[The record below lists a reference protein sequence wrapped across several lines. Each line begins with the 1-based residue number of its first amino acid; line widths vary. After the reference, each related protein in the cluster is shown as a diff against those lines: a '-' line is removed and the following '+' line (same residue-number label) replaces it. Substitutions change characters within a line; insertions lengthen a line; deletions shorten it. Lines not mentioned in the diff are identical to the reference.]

1 MVGLLAA
8 FRARVTARGMTFTA
22 LAHASGVQPGNL
34 RRMFTSTTGSPRL
47 GSVMR
52 LLAPLHARIAPAGA
66 RTAAELTAFLDGLRR
81 RSALDWE
88 QVLGVT
94 GPYAG
99 KVAARLE
106 SDPEQLSL
114 DVVMRL
120 ADALHIELELVDDDA
135 PTIHPSERPMTKRS
149 RASRRGQAPLGGPG
163 RPSPS
168 ASVSPGE
175 PLVQPSS
182 ATAASSAASS
192 VVSAVSSA
200 VSPPPPAA
208 SAAPPSTRAAATFGL
223 APLRPPR
230 LGRYRDAPSQPTPA
244 RPRPAPWTPTKEPTA
259 PGGALVSHLA
269 SISGADWSAGFA
281 AVWGAAVRGASLP
294 AGLLAGLGQWTEAVF
309 QRFRRAPEVKQPVTD
324 EPPAGWFDALDPI
337 PLVGVWLTAHQP
349 DYHSDDTSLSYDDLG
364 ILALHVALD
373 GRTALKLRLAPRGC
387 HRLVQMIYIPRHG
400 PPVDRRC
407 AEVPLEVKIGGEQ
420 HRFGHVRA
428 SPVFGEII
436 MGDRVYLLAAI
447 SSLLVVIE
455 ARGDGA
461 RVLWGGRPEKLPEV
475 EIDLTALAHGEA
487 SSSTAVEERA
497 GPTAHPYEETRT
509 PTEVQAERTAEI
521 TAERTAQAD
530 ERRALKTAIHE
541 LTITRD
547 ALEDV
552 RAALSA
558 AQAEIERQSKAR
570 AMAEQQLRM
579 AKTVL
584 DQFTETIVSKN
595 RECRQAV
602 TLHQAAEVRAAE
614 ADQARDALS
623 VELVELR
630 RQLHE
635 REYTHGPALDVPDAL
650 NPIRA
655 QLEGERQRRSIAE
668 SLAAASGLKVEAQK
682 REIAELRQAAA
693 QVEALRCARPEPNRL
708 AEVLKPPIK
717 QAEDAEPV
725 RERVESGRA
734 PAAPLVGPV
743 ADSDHLT
750 EQGAPASTGSASSS
764 E

>member
-1 MVGLLAA
+1 MAMVGLLAA

-34 RRMFTSTTGSPRL
+34 RRMFTSTTGSSRL

-135 PTIHPSERPMTKRS
+135 PTIERPMTKRS

-244 RPRPAPWTPTKEPTA
+244 RPRPAPWTPTKESTA

-387 HRLVQMIYIPRHG
+387 HRLVQMIYMPRHG

-407 AEVPLEVKIGGEQ
+407 AEIPLEVKIGGEQ

-428 SPVFGEII
+428 GPVIGEII
-436 MGDRVYLLAAI
+436 MGDRAYLLAAI

-455 ARGDGA
+455 AHGDGA

-497 GPTAHPYEETRT
+497 GPTAPPYEETRR

-530 ERRALKTAIHE
+530 ERRALKSAIHE
-541 LTITRD
+541 LTITKT

-558 AQAEIERQSKAR
+558 AQAEIERQSQAR
-570 AMAEQQLRM
+570 AMAERQLRM

-595 RECRQAV
+595 RECEQAV
-602 TLHQAAEVRAAE
+602 TLRQAAEARATE
-614 ADQARDALS
+614 ADQARDALR
-623 VELVELR
+623 VEIVELR

-635 REYTHGPALDVPDAL
+635 REYTHEPALDVPDAL

-693 QVEALRCARPEPNRL
+693 HVEALRCARPEPNRL

>member
-1 MVGLLAA
+1 M
-8 FRARVTARGMTFTA
+8 
-22 LAHASGVQPGNL
+22 
-34 RRMFTSTTGSPRL
+34 
-47 GSVMR
+47 
-52 LLAPLHARIAPAGA
+52 
-66 RTAAELTAFLDGLRR
+66 
-81 RSALDWE
+81 W
-88 QVLGVT
+88 
-94 GPYAG
+94 
-99 KVAARLE
+99 
-106 SDPEQLSL
+106 
-114 DVVMRL
+114 
-120 ADALHIELELVDDDA
+120 
-135 PTIHPSERPMTKRS
+135 
-149 RASRRGQAPLGGPG
+149 
-163 RPSPS
+163 
-168 ASVSPGE
+168 
-175 PLVQPSS
+175 
-182 ATAASSAASS
+182 
-192 VVSAVSSA
+192 
-200 VSPPPPAA
+200 
-208 SAAPPSTRAAATFGL
+208 
-223 APLRPPR
+223 
-230 LGRYRDAPSQPTPA
+230 
-244 RPRPAPWTPTKEPTA
+244 
-259 PGGALVSHLA
+259 GAL
-269 SISGADWSAGFA
+269 
-281 AVWGAAVRGASLP
+281 VRGASLP

-309 QRFRRAPEVKQPVTD
+309 QRFRRAPEVQQPVTH

-337 PLVGVWLTAHQP
+337 PLVGVWLAAHQP

-428 SPVFGEII
+428 GPVFGEII
-436 MGDRVYLLAAI
+436 MGDRAYLLAAI

-461 RVLWGGRPEKLPEV
+461 RVLWGGRPEQLPGV
-475 EIDLTALAHGEA
+475 EIDLAALADAEA
-487 SSSTAVEERA
+487 SSSTGVEERA
-497 GPTAHPYEETRT
+497 GPTAHPYEETQRR
-509 PTEVQAERTAEI
+509 TEVEAERTAEI

-530 ERRALKTAIHE
+530 ERRALKTAVHE
-541 LTITRD
+541 LSITTA

-595 RECRQAV
+595 RECKQAV
-602 TLHQAAEVRAAE
+602 TLHQAAEARAAE
-614 ADQARDALS
+614 AAQARDALS
-623 VELVELR
+623 VEIVALR

-635 REYTHGPALDVPDAL
+635 REDTPGPALDVPDAL

-668 SLAAASGLKVEAQK
+668 SLAAASGLKLEVQK

-693 QVEALRCARPEPNRL
+693 QAEALRCARPEPNRL
-708 AEVLKPPIK
+708 AEVPKPPPCR
-717 QAEDAEPV
+717 AEDAESI

-734 PAAPLVGPV
+734 PEAPPVGPV
-743 ADSDHLT
+743 ADSDRLT

>member
-135 PTIHPSERPMTKRS
+135 PTIHPSDRPMTKRS

-182 ATAASSAASS
+182 ATAASSAVSSAAS
-192 VVSAVSSA
+192 AASA

-208 SAAPPSTRAAATFGL
+208 SAAAPSTRAAATFGL

-337 PLVGVWLTAHQP
+337 PLVGVWLAAHQP

-364 ILALHVALD
+364 IIALHVALD

-387 HRLVQMIYIPRHG
+387 HRLVQMIYIPHHG

-447 SSLLVVIE
+447 SSLFVVIE

-475 EIDLTALAHGEA
+475 EIDLTALAQREA
-487 SSSTAVEERA
+487 SSSMEVEERA
-497 GPTAHPYEETRT
+497 GPTAHPYEETKT
-509 PTEVQAERTAEI
+509 PTEVQAEQTAEI

-558 AQAEIERQSKAR
+558 AQAEIEHQSKAR

-635 REYTHGPALDVPDAL
+635 REYTNGSALDVPDAL

-655 QLEGERQRRSIAE
+655 QLEGERQRRCIAE

-693 QVEALRCARPEPNRL
+693 QVEALRSARPEPNRL

>member
-81 RSALDWE
+81 RNALDWE

-94 GPYAG
+94 GPYAD

-135 PTIHPSERPMTKRS
+135 PTIHPRERPMTKRS
-149 RASRRGQAPLGGPG
+149 RASRRGQLGEPG

-168 ASVSPGE
+168 ASMSAPVSPGE

-182 ATAASSAASS
+182 ATATAASS
-192 VVSAVSSA
+192 VASAVPSA

-208 SAAPPSTRAAATFGL
+208 LAAPSAAAPSTRAAATFGL

-294 AGLLAGLGQWTEAVF
+294 AGLPAGLGQWTEAVF
-309 QRFRRAPEVKQPVTD
+309 QRFRRAPEVKQPVTE

-337 PLVGVWLTAHQP
+337 PLVGVWLAAHQP

-387 HRLVQMIYIPRHG
+387 HRLVQMIYIPHHG

-447 SSLLVVIE
+447 SSLFVVIE

-509 PTEVQAERTAEI
+509 PTEVQAERTAEV

-602 TLHQAAEVRAAE
+602 TLHQAAEARAVE

-623 VELVELR
+623 VEIVELR

-655 QLEGERQRRSIAE
+655 QLEGERQRRCIAE
-668 SLAAASGLKVEAQK
+668 SLAAASSLKVEAQK

-708 AEVLKPPIK
+708 AEVPKPPIK
-717 QAEDAEPV
+717 LPLLQAEDAEPV
-725 RERVESGRA
+725 RERVESGRT

-743 ADSDHLT
+743 ADSDRLT
-750 EQGAPASTGSASSS
+750 KQ
-764 E
+764 

>member
-1 MVGLLAA
+1 MAMVGLLAA

-66 RTAAELTAFLDGLRR
+66 RTAAELTAFLNGLRR

-135 PTIHPSERPMTKRS
+135 PTIHPSDRPMTKRS

-182 ATAASSAASS
+182 ATAASSAVSSAAS
-192 VVSAVSSA
+192 AASA

-208 SAAPPSTRAAATFGL
+208 SAAAPSTRAAATFGL

-337 PLVGVWLTAHQP
+337 PLVGVWLAAHQP

-364 ILALHVALD
+364 IIALHVALD

-387 HRLVQMIYIPRHG
+387 HRLVQMIYIPHHG

-447 SSLLVVIE
+447 SSLFVVIE

-475 EIDLTALAHGEA
+475 EIDLTALAQREA
-487 SSSTAVEERA
+487 SSSMEVEERA
-497 GPTAHPYEETRT
+497 GPTAHPYEETKT
-509 PTEVQAERTAEI
+509 PTEVQAEQTAEI

-558 AQAEIERQSKAR
+558 AQAEIEHQSKAR

-635 REYTHGPALDVPDAL
+635 REYTNGSALDVPDAL

-655 QLEGERQRRSIAE
+655 QLEGERQRRCIAE

-693 QVEALRCARPEPNRL
+693 QVEALRSAPRS
-708 AEVLKPPIK
+708 A
-717 QAEDAEPV
+717 
-725 RERVESGRA
+725 ERVA
-734 PAAPLVGPV
+734 
-743 ADSDHLT
+743 
-750 EQGAPASTGSASSS
+750 
-764 E
+764 